1 MFRPKYR
8 VSQTTR
14 QVESE
19 FTEGRR
25 VLYAIVR
32 ARGKGKLAVESTRT
46 VSVIRSCM
54 TRSLGTV
61 PHLAPVAVRLGLRV
75 LSSSTAVL
83 VLELKKD
90 GRPCQSEEEV
100 RS

>member
-1 MFRPKYR
+1 M
-8 VSQTTR
+8 
-14 QVESE
+14 
-19 FTEGRR
+19 
-25 VLYAIVR
+25 
-32 ARGKGKLAVESTRT
+32 AVESTRT

-54 TRSLGTV
+54 TRSVGTV